1 MFWAA
6 ESGKELP
13 ICSSEG
19 SAPKLDAQCIA
30 DLRANGGKKDIN

>member
-6 ESGKELP
+6 ESGKGVTNML
-13 ICSSEG
+13 SEG

-30 DLRANGGKKDIN
+30 DLRANGGK

>member
-6 ESGKELP
+6 ESGKVTNML
-13 ICSSEG
+13 SEG

-30 DLRANGGKKDIN
+30 DLRANGGK